1 MKMRRCEFKLFL
13 NDYKK
18 FKDFVIEIANKK
30 AQEESSGWD
39 CVDFTI
45 SGGKI
50 WAKMW
55 SGEDGS
61 AMGYDEVFR
70 EVDITKEVLAD
81 LMPDDLV
88 F

>member
-1 MKMRRCEFKLFL
+1 MTKGEFKSFL

-18 FKDFVIEIANKK
+18 FKDFIMETANKK
-30 AQEESSGWD
+30 VQEESSGWD

-55 SGEDGS
+55 SGEDGGT
-61 AMGYDEVFR
+61 MGYEEVFR
-70 EVDITKEVLAD
+70 EIDITKEVLAE
-81 LMPDDLV
+81 LMPDDFV

>member
-1 MKMRRCEFKLFL
+1 MTKGEFKSFL

-18 FKDFVIEIANKK
+18 FRDFIFEIANRN
-30 AQEESSGWD
+30 EESWD
-39 CVDFTI
+39 CVDFSI
-45 SGGKI
+45 GQGKI

-61 AMGYDEVFR
+61 AMGYDEVFK
-70 EVDITKEVLAD
+70 EKDITKEVLAE
-81 LMPDDLV
+81 LMPDDFV

>member
-1 MKMRRCEFKLFL
+1 MKKMRKSEFKLFL
-13 NDYKK
+13 NDYKN
-18 FKDFVIEIANKK
+18 FKDFIKEIANKH
-30 AQEESSGWD
+30 EEANGWD
-39 CVDFTI
+39 CVDFSI
-45 SGGKI
+45 SNGKI

-61 AMGYDEVFR
+61 GMSYDEVFR
-70 EVDITKEVLAD
+70 EIDITKDVLAD